1 DSAAAGRCGAPAGPG
16 ATIESPPA
24 RFVRKGADMAHQDPA
39 KIRNVTVLGHRGTG
53 KTSLVEA
60 MLYAAG
66 AVNRMGSVA
75 EGSTVADFDEDE
87 KRRGMSI
94 AASLCHLTWKGV
106 QVNLID
112 TPGEQSFHADT
123 LSSLRAADA
132 ALMVVNGAMG
142 VEVQTERLWTRCEEL
157 GLPRAVV
164 VNMLD

>member
-1 DSAAAGRCGAPAGPG
+1 APASCGEGGRRQRSVRPGHRPARRAQPAGP
-16 ATIESPPA
+16 TIESPPGSSGK
-24 RFVRKGADMAHQDPA
+24 VRRMPHQDPA

-66 AVNRMGSVA
+66 AVNRMGSVTD
-75 EGSTVADFDEDE
+75 GSTVADYDEDE

-132 ALMVVNGAMG
+132 ALMVVNGTIG
-142 VEVQTERLWTRCEEL
+142 VEVQTERLWSRC
-157 GLPRAVV
+157 
-164 VNMLD
+164 